1 MRWRTPQTLAS
12 ISRRLRPGLSS
23 LWSWWI
29 RRRSLRRLSGA
40 VVASAACVCLAGCPY
55 GFQGGTLPNV
65 KTVAILPF
73 DNDTPEPRLTAEVSD
88 AVRQALEGRLGL
100 RVATEAT
107 ADAIVRGRV
116 VRYDPDVPQS
126 VQPGLGRVTVTK
138 RKVQITVDVEIL
150 NQRAGTTVWKRQGL
164 SVDGDYDPPA
174 EQDGRKAALAKL
186 VQQIVDGAQSQ
197 W

>member
-1 MRWRTPQTLAS
+1 
-12 ISRRLRPGLSS
+12 LSS
-23 LWSWWI
+23 PWWRSI
-29 RRRSLRRLSGA
+29 RRKFFCPLSGA
-40 VVASAACVCLAGCPY
+40 VAASAACLWLAGCVY
-55 GFQGGTLPNV
+55 GFAGGTLPNV

-126 VQPGLGRVTVTK
+126 VLAGVGQATVTK
-138 RKVQITVDVEIL
+138 RKVQIIVDVEIV
-150 NQRAGTTVWKRQGL
+150 NQREGTTVWKRQGL

-174 EQDGRKAALAKL
+174 EQEGRKLALAKL

>member
-1 MRWRTPQTLAS
+1 MSLLWWRS
-12 ISRRLRPGLSS
+12 
-23 LWSWWI
+23 I
-29 RRRSLRRLSGA
+29 RRKCLRRLFGA
-40 VVASAACVCLAGCPY
+40 VVASAACVWLTGCLY
-55 GFQGGTLPNV
+55 GFAGGTLPNV
-65 KTVAILPF
+65 KTIAILPF
-73 DNDTPEPRLTAEVSD
+73 ENDTPEPRLTAEVSD
-88 AVRQALEGRLGL
+88 AVREALERRLGL

-126 VQPGLGRVTVTK
+126 VQAGVGQVTVTK
-138 RKVQITVDVEIL
+138 RKVQIIVDVEIV
-150 NQRAGTTVWKRQGL
+150 NQREGTTVWKRQGL

-174 EQDGRKAALAKL
+174 ELEGRKVALAKL

>member
-1 MRWRTPQTLAS
+1 STFP
-12 ISRRLRPGLSS
+12 RPRPDLSS
-23 LWSWWI
+23 SLAWSI
-29 RRRSLRRLSGA
+29 RRRSFRRMFGA
-40 VVASAACVCLAGCPY
+40 VVASAAAIVLAACPY
-55 GFQGGTLPNV
+55 GFAGGTLPNV
-65 KTVAILPF
+65 KTVALLPF

-126 VQPGLGRVTVTK
+126 VQPGLGQLKVTK
-138 RKVQITVDVEIL
+138 RKVQIIVDVEIV
-150 NQRAGTTVWKRQGL
+150 NQREGTTVWKRQGL
-164 SVDGDYDPPA
+164 LVDGDYDPPN
-174 EQDGRKAALAKL
+174 ERDGRRAALAKL